1 MLKRPVLK
9 TLWQTSPELMA
20 TAVLM
25 LIVLA
30 GTLVGLAVDPRVIT
44 GAPAWLKPSK
54 FAVSIAIYC
63 VTLAWFFT
71 FIPEWIRTRRVIGW
85 MTAFAMVVEMAIIG
99 SQAWRGTT
107 SHFNTATPYDAVLF
121 MIMGSV
127 IVTQTLSSIAIAVAF
142 WRQRFADNSLGW
154 ALRLGMAMTI
164 VGALTGGMMARPTS
178 TQLAA
183 AHAGQKLA
191 VSGAHTVGG
200 PDGGPAMA
208 GTGWSRE
215 HGDLRIPH
223 FVGLHAMQVLPLF
236 ALFLSRRR
244 LSSPA
249 RTQLVAIAGASYLA
263 LYVILVIEALR
274 GIPLTAPDA
283 TTILQL
289 GIWALATATA
299 AATVVFGSAQAT
311 RSFKVA

>member
-1 MLKRPVLK
+1 MVNRLK

-20 TAVLM
+20 TAALM

-54 FAVSIAIYC
+54 FAISIAIYC

-127 IVTQTLSSIAIAVAF
+127 IVTQTLSSMAIAVAF

-164 VGALTGGMMARPTS
+164 IGALTGGMMARPTS

-183 AHAGQKLA
+183 AHAGQTLA

-200 PDGGPAMA
+200 PDGGAGMA

-244 LSSPA
+244 LSSQA

-289 GIWALATATA
+289 GIWALATATGA
-299 AATVVFGSAQAT
+299 TTVVVGRAQAT